1 MLALALLL
9 AAGAADEGIASLH
22 FQATVAT
29 QWHPAF
35 HAAYSGTNS
44 LGPEGE
50 SATSLVMDLIGAL
63 RPWPGAEFTFQPQM
77 AGGYGLSQTHG
88 VAAFPS
94 GEVYRVGNPA
104 PRVVIARAFYK
115 QEIGPVAITAGKY
128 SIPDIFDLVP
138 ISNDPHTRFMS
149 WGLFASGAYDYPA
162 DTRGYTWGLAAE
174 LTSGDWTARAG
185 IFLEPKIANGIELE
199 PDFTK
204 SNGLVAEVERRWP
217 KGAARLLGFFNT
229 APMGSYAAAA
239 AQHVDISET
248 REDGRHKGGFAAS
261 INEDF
266 GAGLGGFTRVSW
278 ADGLN
283 EAWAFTEIDRSLAFG
298 VLQSGAPWGREKDEA
313 GIALVGSLLSSDHR
327 AYLAGGGLGFL
338 IGDGALVRYGPE
350 ILGEIFYR
358 AALTDMVALGVN
370 YQPII
375 NPAYNR
381 DRGPAHV
388 FTARAHV
395 AF

>member
-1 MLALALLL
+1 MLAVALLL
-9 AAGAADEGIASLH
+9 AAGATDDGFASVH

-29 QWHPAF
+29 QWHPEF

-44 LGPEGE
+44 LGPEAE
-50 SATSLVMDLIGAL
+50 SATSLVMDLIGAV

-77 AGGYGLSQTHG
+77 AGGFGLSQTHG

-104 PRVVIARAFYK
+104 PRVVVARAFLK
-115 QEIGPVAITAGKY
+115 QDIGPVTLYAGKY
-128 SIPDIFDLVP
+128 SIPDLFDNVP
-138 ISNDPHTRFMS
+138 LSNDPHTRFES
-149 WGLFASGAYDYPA
+149 WGLFASAAYDYPA

-174 LTSGDWTARAG
+174 LKSGDWSARAG
-185 IFLEPKIANGIELE
+185 IFLEPKVANGIELE
-199 PDFTK
+199 PNFLK
-204 SNGLVAEVERRWP
+204 SQGLVAEVERRWEG
-217 KGAARLLGFFNT
+217 GAARLLGFFNT
-229 APMGSYAAAA
+229 APMGSYAIAT

-248 REDGRHKGGFAAS
+248 RQDGRHKGGFAAS
-261 INEDF
+261 VNEDF
-266 GAGLGGFTRVSW
+266 SAGLGGFVRASW

-283 EAWAFTEIDRSLAFG
+283 EAWAFTEIDRSLAVG
-298 VLQSGAPWGREKDEA
+298 AVQSGARWGREKDEA
-313 GIALVGSLLSSDHR
+313 GIALVASLLSSDHR
-327 AYLAGGGLGFL
+327 AYLEGGGLGFL
-338 IGDGALVRYGPE
+338 IGDGAITYGPE
-350 ILGEIFYR
+350 ILGEFFYR
-358 AALTDMVALGVN
+358 LALTDMVALGVN

-375 NPAYNR
+375 NPGYNR